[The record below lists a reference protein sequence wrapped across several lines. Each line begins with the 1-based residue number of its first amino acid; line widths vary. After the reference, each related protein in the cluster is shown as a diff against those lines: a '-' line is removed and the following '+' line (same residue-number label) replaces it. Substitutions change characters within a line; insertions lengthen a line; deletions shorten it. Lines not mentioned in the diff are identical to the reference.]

1 MPIRGD
7 RLRWPPRPGK
17 RSAGHRETLAT
28 DEQKPSPRQPNERD
42 ASADSQSGP
51 KRPEMEQAHHD
62 LASGQRDTD
71 CRNSAAEIVEGKP
84 PPKGKTR

>member
-1 MPIRGD
+1 
-7 RLRWPPRPGK
+7 
-17 RSAGHRETLAT
+17 
-28 DEQKPSPRQPNERD
+28 
-42 ASADSQSGP
+42 
-51 KRPEMEQAHHD
+51 MEQAHHD